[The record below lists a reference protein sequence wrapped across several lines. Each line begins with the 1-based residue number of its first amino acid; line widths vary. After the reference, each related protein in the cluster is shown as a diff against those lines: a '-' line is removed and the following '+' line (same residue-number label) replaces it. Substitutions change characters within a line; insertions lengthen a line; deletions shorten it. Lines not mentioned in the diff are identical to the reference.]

1 MEPTADPL
9 LLQLEILR
17 AVSGTSA
24 VRHFG
29 VEGDGRP
36 QDYGVYLE
44 VQPPDPNARKKPIRV
59 PCSKSRTTVLQ
70 AALDAKKSVAAIVGE
85 DAVEQAERLVMERQ
99 AAAGGLTAPSTA
111 FDVLALTQKLRAVVK
126 SAELRATAAEQR
138 ARQVAE
144 RAAAEAAAS
153 MCEPEAARQAA
164 WQELEA
170 ARAALDAHHLQ
181 QQPKRQ
187 RVEGEAGSAEA
198 AGGAEAAGSAEAAP
212 EVAEPAWRKRP
223 YAKYNTIQKW
233 IDREGELWNRRRVK
247 LSADKAGRL
256 PAKLPR
262 GDRNGPLHHSTR
274 VSCVQCRAGRHVTS
288 S

>member
-1 MEPTADPL
+1 MVRVALVLSHLSCVTAYS
-9 LLQLEILR
+9 QLR
-17 AVSGTSA
+17 WWPRKA
-24 VRHFG
+24 
-29 VEGDGRP
+29 
-36 QDYGVYLE
+36 DYGVYVE
-44 VQPPDPNARKKPIRV
+44 VQPPDPDAKKKPIRV
-59 PCSKSRTTVLQ
+59 PCSKDRATKLE
-70 AALDAKKSVAAIVGE
+70 AALHAKTKVAEIVGIDE
-85 DAVEQAERLVMERQ
+85 IKQAERLVMERQ
-99 AAAGGLTAPSTA
+99 AAAGGSTAPSTA

-126 SAELRATAAEQR
+126 SAEVRATAAEQT

-153 MCEPEAARQAA
+153 MCEPEAVRQAA

-233 IDREGELWNRRRVK
+233 IDRV
-247 LSADKAGRL
+247 
-256 PAKLPR
+256 
-262 GDRNGPLHHSTR
+262 GD
-274 VSCVQCRAGRHVTS
+274 A
-288 S
+288 